1 MAARMCPNTPNLVFK
16 AAVALVGACSKAESP
31 HGAALRACT
40 SLYVRLATLTGA
52 QTLRQGSVRPTPTPS
67 TRATRTGAALHT
79 KLSLCARES
88 NMADVPAD
96 LSAFADELADAAGAV
111 IRKYWR
117 TSVEVISKD
126 ARLDVFA
133 DEPVTIADRES
144 ERVMRDMIEKRYPA
158 HAILGEEHGEKGD
171 GRTSEWAWVLDPV
184 DGTKSFITG
193 KPLFGT
199 LIALL
204 NYGKPVLGVIDQ
216 CVLKERWKGTLQKR
230 PSTGCLVSQ
239 MIVRHY
245 RRRWSTRRRRNVRAW
260 FGDASMEL
268 LEFPMQARAVWLR
281 LLRVWAVCVW
291 ECAARV

>member
-1 MAARMCPNTPNLVFK
+1 
-16 AAVALVGACSKAESP
+16 
-31 HGAALRACT
+31 
-40 SLYVRLATLTGA
+40 
-52 QTLRQGSVRPTPTPS
+52 
-67 TRATRTGAALHT
+67 
-79 KLSLCARES
+79 
-88 NMADVPAD
+88 MADVVPED
-96 LSAFADELADAAGAV
+96 LSKFADELADAAGAV

-117 TSVEVISKD
+117 TRVEVISKD

-204 NYGKPVLGVIDQ
+204 N
-216 CVLKERWKGTLQKR
+216 
-230 PSTGCLVSQ
+230 
-239 MIVRHY
+239 
-245 RRRWSTRRRRNVRAW
+245 
-260 FGDASMEL
+260 
-268 LEFPMQARAVWLR
+268 
-281 LLRVWAVCVW
+281 
-291 ECAARV
+291 